1 MCGGRVW
8 ERRTISFGR
17 RLQAVYRRPE
27 EQSRLDAAE
36 RVGCWGVERRTISF
50 GRRLQDVIG
59 ARKNGRGW
67 MLRSV

>member
-50 GRRLQDVIG
+50 GRRLQAVY
-59 ARKNGRGW
+59 RRPEERSRL